1 MNVSIEA
8 KFMQK
13 VCPKRIIFPFE
24 RDLLSGFYKKLSWY
38 CQWVSTKCTPVFC
51 LLSFF
56 FPGTY
61 LFWEW
66 DLCGSSLTFLFPM
79 PSNFILLQV
88 FLQGPCLSGLWE
100 VWGGGCHERGMLGS
114 QWAHCSMAR
123 AGGRDE
129 VWRLE
134 QTHWLLLPGL
144 MRRWWCLRGQWIQ
157 EPCFLASST
166 MRGPLSAHLPLD
178 LNDCSQPRGIS
189 HRNVLFNHSGGRK
202 ATRCQQAVS
211 GPHAQDSLCS
221 RPFPASGRP
230 LVYSSKIKILMWPF
244 HFFPIHTGQPFSK

>member
-1 MNVSIEA
+1 MS
-8 KFMQK
+8 FHQMHSS
-13 VCPKRIIFPFE
+13 FLSPF
-24 RDLLSGFYKKLSWY
+24 L
-38 CQWVSTKCTPVFC
+38 
-51 LLSFF
+51 F
-56 FPGTY
+56 FP
-61 LFWEW
+61 W
-66 DLCGSSLTFLFPM
+66 DLSVLRVRPVWILLVLTFLFPM

-100 VWGGGCHERGMLGS
+100 VWEGGCHERGMLGS

-166 MRGPLSAHLPLD
+166 MREALCQHTCLLTLMTVVNPGALATEMYCLITQEAEKPPGVSRPCLAHM
-178 LNDCSQPRGIS
+178 
-189 HRNVLFNHSGGRK
+189 HRK
-202 ATRCQQAVS
+202 ACVPGLFQLLE
-211 GPHAQDSLCS
+211 GPWFIAAKLKFWCGH
-221 RPFPASGRP
+221 F
-230 LVYSSKIKILMWPF
+230 I
-244 HFFPIHTGQPFSK
+244 FFPIHTGQPFSK